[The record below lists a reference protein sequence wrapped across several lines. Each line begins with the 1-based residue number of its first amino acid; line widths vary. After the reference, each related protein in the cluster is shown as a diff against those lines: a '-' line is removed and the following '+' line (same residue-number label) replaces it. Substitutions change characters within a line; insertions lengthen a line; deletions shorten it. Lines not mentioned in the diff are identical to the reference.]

1 MTAPR
6 QRGPACLDPE
16 TLAAFLDG
24 RLDANLRAQAEVHL
38 AECEDCYEAL
48 VETTKTIRAIETAD
62 TRRTAE
68 PAAVPTG
75 RRMKWW
81 YAGGLAAAAAVV
93 LAISV
98 VPGLVRQNRVNRAMQ
113 DLVVAVGT
121 NRFTE
126 ARLSDD
132 FSWGPRPATLRSGL
146 QSSLP
151 ASLLVATSRIQML
164 TEGQD
169 DGWMLRARGI
179 SALAAG
185 DVSTAIQALE
195 QAVTAD
201 PQEARLRNDLA
212 AALLERYRLRG
223 DVADANAALARVT
236 EALRMEAQL
245 APALFNRAL
254 ALEAISGASASRQAW
269 MDYLAVDSTSQWA
282 AEARAHVK

>member
-1 MTAPR
+1 M
-6 QRGPACLDPE
+6 
-16 TLAAFLDG
+16 
-24 RLDANLRAQAEVHL
+24 
-38 AECEDCYEAL
+38 
-48 VETTKTIRAIETAD
+48 
-62 TRRTAE
+62 
-68 PAAVPTG
+68 
-75 RRMKWW
+75 
-81 YAGGLAAAAAVV
+81 
-93 LAISV
+93 
-98 VPGLVRQNRVNRAMQ
+98 
-113 DLVVAVGT
+113 VAVGT

-185 DVSTAIQALE
+185 DVSMAIQALE

-254 ALEAISGASASRQAW
+254 ALEAISGSQCEPAGVDGLPCRGFDVAMGGRGQGPREVNDRGDNYDAIPRQAVHG
-269 MDYLAVDSTSQWA
+269 DARVACCLSGRVFVGATRQPEVRAVSGPGWRLRVRHQSAPTNSLVIGAFETRDDGPHRET
-282 AEARAHVK
+282 